1 MELNVGMDVSLKETS
16 ICVVD
21 DNGEIVSE
29 GVVISEP
36 ATIAAYIRTTAPH
49 AKRIGLRPRRHRQEA
64 PRPGRL
70 ALHFVTDPRECPSL
84 C

>member
-49 AKRIGLRPRRHRQEA
+49 AKRIGLRPGGVA
-64 PRPGRL
+64 RL
-70 ALHFVTDPRECPSL
+70 VENWRTGVSS
-84 C
+84 